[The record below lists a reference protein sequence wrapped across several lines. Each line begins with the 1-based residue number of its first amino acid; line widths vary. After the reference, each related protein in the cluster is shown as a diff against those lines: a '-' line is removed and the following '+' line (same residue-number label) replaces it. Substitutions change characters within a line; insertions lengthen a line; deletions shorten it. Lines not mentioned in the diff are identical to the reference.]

1 MSTALEVHCWMERS
15 IRGTSILAPPATGT
29 SIMRH
34 LCVHPYLL
42 HTSALGL
49 VLATAT
55 AIGQEP
61 MELGLTGQPPRLQR
75 AQGVPRADVSAALA
89 ATPFQFLENRGQWDS
104 PARFIGTKGRTSVL
118 VEPHALTIAVA
129 GDSNGDAPPVTRF
142 VFEGALESSR
152 VAGEDPLPCSFNF
165 YSGGGEDAVRAEG
178 VRPFANVLLTDVYT
192 GIDVRLREHGD
203 RLEYDLLL
211 APGAELGD
219 IIVRCE
225 GIERLAVDESGR
237 LLLHTSTG
245 AVLEQSA
252 PTTWA
257 ELPDGTR
264 RPLECTYVLLGEN
277 RYGYALPVRE
287 ADLPVVIDPGLE
299 WSTLL
304 GGSGIEIG
312 FAVEHDPSGRIVV
325 AGASE
330 SVGWAPP
337 GVGAPYSQSAGDF
350 DCFVAILDPSA
361 SGPAQ
366 FVWWTYFGG
375 PSTDYIYD
383 IELNAAGQ
391 IFAVGDTWSSGF
403 PVTPNAFDVSHG
415 GGFSDS
421 FVTALDPVAGSL
433 VYSTYLGGSGHDAA
447 YRLLLEEPSR
457 VTVAGVTDSINF
469 PTTPITH
476 DATFGGARDIYLTI
490 LDLTQAGTSALQYS
504 SYLGGSSRD
513 AHFTQRQLDIERSAN
528 GLINLVSSSF
538 SPDFPVTPNAYQV
551 VNLGG
556 QDIVFV
562 RLDTTVSG
570 PAALVYST
578 FIGSDGGDGGLQ
590 VELDPAGG
598 FVLGGFSYSA
608 NLPTTA
614 NAAFPTFV
622 GPAPYG
628 DAWLARFDPS
638 LASPLEYATFIPGS
652 GYEYFWE
659 LEVAPNGTIF
669 GVGFT
674 GDAGLQTND
683 HFPVTCGAFDTS
695 FNGEWDG
702 FVLAL
707 TPAGK
712 GLDDLNYL
720 SYFGT
725 DGNDETVDLLVES
738 TVGTPVLVIGGYAE
752 AGLPTTPGAGQSV
765 HGGEG
770 DGFAIRIRLNPYA
783 MCHANPSSFSPNGA
797 RLCGSGSTLLAAA
810 AFDLVVTD
818 LPQNSSGYFL
828 MSKNQVAPF
837 PIVAPSQ
844 GVLCL
849 GSPIARFSNF
859 VLNSGTLSTVTLRPN
874 LNNIPPPAGPLAPG
888 ETAYFQ
894 YWYRD
899 FGSVSN
905 TSNGI
910 AVTFD

>member
-1 MSTALEVHCWMERS
+1 MERS

-34 LCVHPYLL
+34 HCVHPYLL

-49 VLATAT
+49 VLATTT
-55 AIGQEP
+55 AIAQEP
-61 MELGLTGQPPRLQR
+61 MELGLTGQPPRVQR

-104 PARFIGTKGRTSVL
+104 PARFIGTKGRTSVF

-129 GDSNGDAPPVTRF
+129 GDSAGDAPPVTRF

-152 VAGEDPLPCSFNF
+152 VAGEGPLPGSFNF
-165 YSGGGEDAVRAEG
+165 YSGGGADAVRAEG

-225 GIERLAVDESGR
+225 GIERLAVDECGR
-237 LLLHTSTG
+237 LLLHTSAG

-264 RPLECTYVLLGEN
+264 RALECNYVLLGEN
-277 RYGYALPVRE
+277 RYGYELPVRE
-287 ADLPVVIDPGLE
+287 AELPVVIDPGLE

-304 GGSGIEIG
+304 GGAGFEIG
-312 FAVEHDPSGRIVV
+312 FALEHDPTGRIIV

-337 GVGAPYSQSAGDF
+337 GVGAPYSQSAGDY
-350 DCFVAILDPSA
+350 DSFVAILDPSA

-375 PSTDYIYD
+375 PGTDYIYA
-383 IELNAAGQ
+383 IESNAAGE
-391 IFAVGDTWSSGF
+391 IFAVGDTWLSGF
-403 PVTPNAFDVSHG
+403 PVTPNAFDVSFG
-415 GGFSDS
+415 GGISDG
-421 FVTALDPVAGSL
+421 FLTVLNPVAGSL
-433 VYSTYLGGSGHDAA
+433 VYSTYLGGSGRDTAQ
-447 YRLLLEEPSR
+447 RVLLEEPSR
-457 VTVAGVTDSINF
+457 VTVAGATDSFNF
-469 PTTPITH
+469 PTTPIAH
-476 DATFGGARDIYLTI
+476 DATFGGVRDIFLAV
-490 LDLTQAGTSALQYS
+490 LDLTQVGTSALQYS
-504 SYLGGSSRD
+504 TYLGGSERD
-513 AHFTQRQLDIERSAN
+513 AHLTERQIDLERSSN

-538 SPDFPVTPNAYQV
+538 SADFPVTANAYQPV
-551 VNLGG
+551 YLGG
-556 QDIVFV
+556 QDLVFV
-562 RLDTTVSG
+562 QLDTTVSG
-570 PAALVYST
+570 PAAIVYST
-578 FIGSDGGDGGLQ
+578 FIGSNGGDGGTQ
-590 VELDPAGG
+590 IDLDPAGG

-608 NLPTTA
+608 NFPTTV
-614 NAAFPTFV
+614 NAAFPAFV
-622 GPAPYG
+622 GPPPRN
-628 DAWLARFDPS
+628 DAWLAKFDPLLS
-638 LASPLEYATFIPGS
+638 SPLKYATFVTGS
-652 GYEYFWE
+652 GYEGFWDF
-659 LEVAPNGTIF
+659 EVAANGTIF

-674 GDAGLQTND
+674 GDNGLQTND
-683 HFPVTCGAFDTS
+683 FPVTCGAFDTT
-695 FNGEWDG
+695 FNGEVDG
-702 FVLAL
+702 FILAL
-707 TPAGK
+707 SPAGR

-720 SYFGT
+720 SYMGT
-725 DGNDETVDLLVES
+725 AGYDEAVDLLVES
-738 TVGTPVLVIGGYAE
+738 TVGTPILVIGGSAD
-752 AGLPTTPGAGQSV
+752 AGLATTPGAGQPMF
-765 HGGEG
+765 GGSR
-770 DGFAIRIRLNPYA
+770 DGFVLRIRLNPYA
-783 MCHANPSSFSPNGA
+783 MCHANASSFSPDGA
-797 RLCGSGSTLLAAA
+797 RLCGSGSTVLAAA

-818 LPQNSSGYFL
+818 LPQNSLGYFL

-874 LNNIPPPAGPLAPG
+874 LTNIPPPAGPLAPG